1 MDENNMTALVSLYV
15 KIYHNENNKCKI
27 FSDNIGRLLLTDE
40 EYNSISNNM
49 SNNIKFFNSS
59 FTGTKEESLRW
70 IVDNILSPTV
80 LARSAFCE
88 SSLINAIKFGCSEYL
103 IYASGYDTFAYR
115 NTISNL
121 KVFEIDKCSM
131 IEDKIY
137 RLNRANID
145 CSSTTFI
152 KCDFTDNNW
161 ITNIINSSYNKNEIS
176 FNSLLGL
183 TYYLTKDQFK
193 NMIKDISNIIKS
205 GSTILFDYPTSDDSE
220 ESKVISDLAS
230 ETSQEMKS
238 KYSYNEIEDILSE
251 NNLLIYEHLNNI
263 EMTNNYFNIYNT
275 FNINN
280 KIKAISG
287 VSYVLAVKR

>member
-1 MDENNMTALVSLYV
+1 
-15 KIYHNENNKCKI
+15 
-27 FSDNIGRLLLTDE
+27 
-40 EYNSISNNM
+40 
-49 SNNIKFFNSS
+49 
-59 FTGTKEESLRW
+59 
-70 IVDNILSPTV
+70 
-80 LARSAFCE
+80 
-88 SSLINAIKFGCSEYL
+88 
-103 IYASGYDTFAYR
+103 
-115 NTISNL
+115 
-121 KVFEIDKCSM
+121 M

-161 ITNIINSSYNKNEIS
+161 ITNIINSNYNKNEIS

-183 TYYLTKDQFK
+183 TYYLTKDEFK
-193 NMIKDISNIIKS
+193 NMIKSISNIIKS
-205 GSTILFDYPTSDDSE
+205 GSTILFDYPTYDDSE

-275 FNINN
+275 FNVNN